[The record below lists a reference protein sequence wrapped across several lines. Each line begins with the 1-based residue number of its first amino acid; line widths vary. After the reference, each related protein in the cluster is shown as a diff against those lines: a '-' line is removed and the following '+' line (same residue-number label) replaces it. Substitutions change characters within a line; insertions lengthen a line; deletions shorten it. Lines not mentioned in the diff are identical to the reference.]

1 MIAPRVGQV
10 NDDQDAGQNQG
21 VDRAPK
27 KSSGTAEWGTLLRN
41 VLLVLVLL
49 GFIWL
54 VFNVRMPSVDGLR
67 GTLDGWGW
75 AAWLGFIGL
84 YAVVALTPL
93 PVSVMAITAGLF
105 FGTIGGSA
113 LSVIGVLIGCW
124 GAYWLARAL
133 GESPVKKLLGR
144 HANTVEEHLGNA
156 GFQAVYLLR
165 LMPGL
170 PYWPVNYGSGA
181 FGVSQRDFLVASAAA
196 SIPGQVSL
204 VAVGSFVARP
214 SLLKGIVVAIA
225 WAVVILM
232 TIWAYRSW
240 KGIAKRP
247 LPGGRLRE
255 R

>member
-1 MIAPRVGQV
+1 MT
-10 NDDQDAGQNQG
+10 DDQDAGQLRG
-21 VDRAPK
+21 ADRAPK
-27 KSSGTAEWGTLLRN
+27 KATDSADWGTLLRN
-41 VLLVLVLL
+41 ALLVLVLL

-67 GTLDGWGW
+67 STLDSLGWG
-75 AAWLGFIGL
+75 AWLGFIGL
-84 YAVVALTPL
+84 YALVALTPL

-105 FGTIGGSA
+105 FGTVGGSA
-113 LSVIGVLIGCW
+113 LSVVGVLIGCW

-133 GESPVKKLLGR
+133 GENPVKKLLGR
-144 HANTVEEHLGNA
+144 HANTVEAHLENA

-204 VAVGSFVARP
+204 VAVGSFVAQP
-214 SLLKGIVVAIA
+214 SLLKGVIVALA
-225 WAVVILM
+225 WVVVILM

-240 KGIAKRP
+240 KGLTKRP
-247 LPGGRLRE
+247 LPGGRLRDH
-255 R
+255 

>member
-1 MIAPRVGQV
+1 MT
-10 NDDQDAGQNQG
+10 DDQDAGQHRG
-21 VDRAPK
+21 ADRAPK
-27 KSSGTAEWGTLLRN
+27 KATDSADWGTLLRN
-41 VLLVLVLL
+41 ALLVLVLL

-67 GTLDGWGW
+67 STLDSLGWG
-75 AAWLGFIGL
+75 AWLGFIGL
-84 YAVVALTPL
+84 YALVALTPL

-105 FGTIGGSA
+105 FGTVGGSA
-113 LSVIGVLIGCW
+113 LSVVGVLIGCW

-133 GESPVKKLLGR
+133 GENPVKKLLGR
-144 HANTVEEHLGNA
+144 HANTVEAHLENA

-204 VAVGSFVARP
+204 VAVGSFVAQP
-214 SLLKGIVVAIA
+214 SLLKGAVVAVA
-225 WAVVILM
+225 WMVVILM

-247 LPGGRLRE
+247 LPGGRLRDH
-255 R
+255 

>member
-1 MIAPRVGQV
+1 MTE
-10 NDDQDAGQNQG
+10 DQDPGPRQG
-21 VDRAPK
+21 TDHARK
-27 KSSGTAEWGTLLRN
+27 TSSGTAEWGTLLRN
-41 VLLVLVLL
+41 ALLVLVLL

-54 VFNVRMPSVDGLR
+54 VFNVKMPSIDGLR
-67 GTLDGWGW
+67 GTLDAWGWG
-75 AAWLGFIGL
+75 AWLGFIGL
-84 YAVVALTPL
+84 YALVALTPL

-133 GESPVKKLLGR
+133 GEDLVKKLLGR
-144 HANTVEEHLGNA
+144 HAHTVEGHLDNA

-196 SIPGQVSL
+196 SVPGQVSL
-204 VAVGSFVARP
+204 VAVGSFVAQP
-214 SLLKGIVVAIA
+214 SLLKGIIVGIA
-225 WAVVILM
+225 WVVVILM

-255 R
+255 N